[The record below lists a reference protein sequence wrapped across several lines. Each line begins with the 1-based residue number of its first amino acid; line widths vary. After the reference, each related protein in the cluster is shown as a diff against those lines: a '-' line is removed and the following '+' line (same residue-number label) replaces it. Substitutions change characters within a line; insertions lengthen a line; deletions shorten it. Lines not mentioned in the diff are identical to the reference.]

1 MTISRD
7 ITMRSV
13 RSMHEACNGGV
24 EQISALPCLRLRPTA
39 ATVVTIAR
47 PQLAWAGR
55 WDTHRSIRVLSR
67 LWAPISGTT
76 PHMDPHRP

>member
-47 PQLAWAGR
+47 PQLAWGSLGHQSVPYVSFR
-55 WDTHRSIRVLSR
+55 GFGHQ
-67 LWAPISGTT
+67 
-76 PHMDPHRP
+76 